1 MEQVGQLASKLID
14 RVVSK
19 DDEKE
24 DYDPSDAVEQ
34 QQAEL
39 DKAEDEHLVKS
50 LPSDPSKSSAMDDE
64 KEVDDE
70 EEEGSSSS
78 DIDSLDEEAVVSSR
92 AFGKEFESAI
102 DHISEIAKSHRA
114 EMISSIK
121 EQIESE
127 TGQFVSDEMVSSA
140 MRPFAV
146 DQVESMDIGSTTDD
160 ESAVS
165 VEESAENGDGDE
177 EYDEEVGSDQM
188 EEPTAKESQQ
198 ILGASSC
205 WKEALSAVRDL
216 AACDQELLVNSLCD
230 IHLELNSEEPSLSE
244 LHGMFSGIRA
254 EFASEAVEMETASEW
269 GSESE
274 SLAPSLLAAEM
285 EVALVQVRKQAQLDQ
300 EGLVEFIMSYFQD
313 FNGCDPT
320 VEDMAAIFGRI
331 KESFAEEE
339 REEFLERNEDG
350 VDSEEDSDYEYGESE
365 DAEAEQYAE
374 DEAEDVYGDGLGVEA
389 EVDAAERE
397 RESVLDEEEAFD
409 CLLALIDDEEEMV
422 NEAVFEEL
430 WCSAM
435 EHVARI
441 GHEDGLSMMEA
452 IVEQFEEETGQI
464 ATAEM
469 VAAAMAA
476 ASTLND
482 VGSSEWAETESES
495 EDEEEVAIEMALA
508 LSTVRELGAL
518 HAEQLVNAVID
529 RIVDEEGEEPSLE
542 ELHSIFEDVQDGLA
556 EEEAADHD
564 LSGELDHD
572 SFAAEW
578 LSAMD
583 HIKMVAL
590 HHQEPLVD
598 ALCDS
603 FYDQY
608 GAEPSTPE
616 LYEIFAEIKASFAE
630 EAADDL
636 LEAEL
641 TEIERQRAEDDE
653 DDDDDQEDSDY
664 SPLLDAFDYSLDA
677 VDDVLFHDSECD
689 DTASSDSDY
698 EEMADQEAL
707 QSAYAQDER
716 DDVASSTDSDRDGD
730 DENDHD
736 EELGS
741 DSEYSPNRD
750 SADYYADYEAEHLYS
765 ADDDA
770 LSQSDCDDDDESGSE
785 QEEDVSYNPDYDLFD
800 YSADFDLFQGHS
812 LEDENDDD
820 FLDSSYS
827 AGNDEYDYA
836 QDVEDDFA
844 SSQELSASE
853 DGEEVEDN
861 LEVAA

>member
-1 MEQVGQLASKLID
+1 
-14 RVVSK
+14 
-19 DDEKE
+19 
-24 DYDPSDAVEQ
+24 
-34 QQAEL
+34 
-39 DKAEDEHLVKS
+39 
-50 LPSDPSKSSAMDDE
+50 
-64 KEVDDE
+64 
-70 EEEGSSSS
+70 
-78 DIDSLDEEAVVSSR
+78 
-92 AFGKEFESAI
+92 
-102 DHISEIAKSHRA
+102 
-114 EMISSIK
+114 
-121 EQIESE
+121 
-127 TGQFVSDEMVSSA
+127 
-140 MRPFAV
+140 
-146 DQVESMDIGSTTDD
+146 
-160 ESAVS
+160 
-165 VEESAENGDGDE
+165 
-177 EYDEEVGSDQM
+177 
-188 EEPTAKESQQ
+188 
-198 ILGASSC
+198 
-205 WKEALSAVRDL
+205 
-216 AACDQELLVNSLCD
+216 
-230 IHLELNSEEPSLSE
+230 
-244 LHGMFSGIRA
+244 
-254 EFASEAVEMETASEW
+254 
-269 GSESE
+269 
-274 SLAPSLLAAEM
+274 
-285 EVALVQVRKQAQLDQ
+285 
-300 EGLVEFIMSYFQD
+300 
-313 FNGCDPT
+313 
-320 VEDMAAIFGRI
+320 MAAIFGRI

-365 DAEAEQYAE
+365 DPEAEQYAE
-374 DEAEDVYGDGLGVEA
+374 DEAEDVYGDGVGVEV

-422 NEAVFEEL
+422 KEAVFEEL

-578 LSAMD
+578 QSAMD

-641 TEIERQRAEDDE
+641 TEIERQRAK
-653 DDDDDQEDSDY
+653 DDDDKQQDADY
-664 SPLLDAFDYSLDA
+664 SPLSDAFDYSLDA

-689 DTASSDSDY
+689 HTASSDSDY
-698 EEMADQEAL
+698 EEMADQEAM

-716 DDVASSTDSDRDGD
+716 DDVASTTDHDLD
-730 DENDHD
+730 DEDEDDEDDHD

-741 DSEYSPNRD
+741 DSEYSPDRD

-770 LSQSDCDDDDESGSE
+770 LSQSDCDDDDDDESGSE

-800 YSADFDLFQGHS
+800 YSADFDLFRHS
-812 LEDENDDD
+812 LDDEDDD

-827 AGNDEYDYA
+827 AGNDDYDYA

-853 DGEEVEDN
+853 DGEEVEED